1 MTLHQLKVAA
11 RQHEQREEWRA
22 AIELYRQ
29 AIREGEGTSEGGDPA
44 LFNRIGDLAFKDGDH
59 LAACEAWAQA
69 ANRYSELG
77 FFNNAIAVSGKI
89 LRADPGHLQTFLE
102 LARFQA
108 RKRVLYEVR
117 QNLTAY
123 LTQSDAAGRGDVA
136 REAIDSFGAD
146 FSGWRDLELLL
157 DELLGREAAAP
168 AAEEREGA
176 RRDASG
182 LVFLDTGPMRIERA
196 SEPPPGSAPEE
207 GHGVAVPS
215 DIPGDFQAT
224 VLAHDD
230 TSSADVSPVDGLVP
244 TRGREADAP
253 VDGGDAGGVIEG
265 LVTVERTSSELE
277 LRPPPRI
284 EGFETASAGPL
295 DVAAAPLEGLEQTAA
310 VPVATPDDVTPIETV
325 GVRPPTAESSEPAEP
340 PPEASTELPFI
351 DTAGAEPAPVEF
363 PEPDPGDALGQ
374 RVLATAL
381 LEHGDRARGIAALER
396 ALDLYQ
402 SQQEWLHAYQVAS
415 ELIQAE
421 PRAIGRYQARVE
433 VAARMRDAG
442 RLCEAYAELGDALLR
457 EGSNEKAIAVYRRV
471 LEIDDRNEHA
481 RAALRAMGPQPDA
494 GETPSEFIDFGAMVI
509 DDAGPRT
516 TRMRTETPEVAPDE
530 EDTFRD
536 ALAEFKRALDQNLP
550 VEDHQAHYDL
560 GIAFKEM
567 GLLDE
572 AVGEFQKA
580 LRAPEV
586 RLRTSEALGQVFF
599 DAGPSGGGRGGAPRC
614 RTRPRRRRRE
624 DRRPLLARTLPRGAG
639 QGTGRRRLLPARRGG
654 RRRLRR
660 RQSSA
665 SASDPAGPGGGA

>member
-44 LFNRIGDLAFKDGDH
+44 LYNRIGDLAYKDGDL
-59 LAACEAWAQA
+59 LAAYDAWAQA
-69 ANRYSELG
+69 AARYSELG

-89 LRADPGHLQTFLE
+89 LRADPGHIQTYLE
-102 LARFQA
+102 LGRFQA

-117 QNLTAY
+117 QNLTLY
-123 LTQSDAAGRGDVA
+123 LQRSTVAGQGEAARKALEQFGD
-136 REAIDSFGAD
+136 D
-146 FSGWRDLELLL
+146 FSGWRDLEILL
-157 DELLGREAAAP
+157 DELLGREGVAP
-168 AAEEREGA
+168 AQATADGA
-176 RRDASG
+176 RRDSGG
-182 LVFLDTGPMRIERA
+182 LVFIDTGPMRIERA

-207 GHGVAVPS
+207 GRGVEAES
-215 DIPGDFQAT
+215 DIPGDFQPT
-224 VLAHDD
+224 VMADFEN
-230 TSSADVSPVDGLVP
+230 SAAEVGMVEGLVP
-244 TRGREADAP
+244 TREGVGTTDEPPVLGR
-253 VDGGDAGGVIEG
+253 VEG
-265 LVTVERTSSELE
+265 LVDVDRASSELD
-277 LRPPPRI
+277 LAPPPRL
-284 EGFETASAGPL
+284 EGFESA
-295 DVAAAPLEGLEQTAA
+295 AAAPVEAEGGTIDGLEQTGAA
-310 VPVATPDDVTPIETV
+310 AIAPPDDIAPMDMSPA
-325 GVRPPTAESSEPAEP
+325 RPREPGAP
-340 PPEASTELPFI
+340 APELPFI
-351 DTAGAEPAPVEF
+351 DTATPAPAAVEL

-396 ALDLYQ
+396 ALELYQ
-402 SQQEWLHAYQVAS
+402 SQQEWIHAYQVAS

-421 PRAIGRYQARVE
+421 PRAIVRYQTRVE
-433 VAARMRDAG
+433 IGARMRDSA
-442 RLCEAYAELGDALLR
+442 RLCDAYAGLGDALMR

-471 LEIDDRNEHA
+471 LELDDRNEHA
-481 RAALRAMGPQPDA
+481 RAALRAMGPQTA
-494 GETPSEFIDFGAMVI
+494 ESETPSGFIDFGAMVI

-516 TRMRTETPEVAPDE
+516 TRMRTETPDVAPDE

-599 DAGPSGGGRGGAPRC
+599 AQGRPAVAEAVLRGVERGPEGDADKIGVLYWLGRSLEAQGKGDEALAYYQRVVAVDVMFEDANERLSGG
-614 RTRPRRRRRE
+614 
-624 DRRPLLARTLPRGAG
+624 AG
-639 QGTGRRRLLPARRGG
+639 DTP
-654 RRRLRR
+654 
-660 RQSSA
+660 
-665 SASDPAGPGGGA
+665 